1 MTTFIRRL
9 RLRRVRI
16 FIMKAAGT
24 VCRCGLVERTT
35 GGMHRRRA
43 FIGIIRRRAVI
54 IAKKAEAAAIR
65 DALAA
70 VPSVSTAVRPIGS
83 WDWVCLLFVLSLK
96 MKEGRL
102 KTCLFGF
109 QTAFCYYSY
118 CFLERFVCRQPVNGA
133 DDAHRQQVKQPG
145 LRAAGL
151 GFQCLHADEDVGNH

>member
-24 VCRCGLVERTT
+24 VCQCGLGVRTT

-43 FIGIIRRRAVI
+43 FIGIIRRRALI
-54 IAKKAEAAAIR
+54 IAKKAEAAVIR
-65 DALAA
+65 DALAV
-70 VPSVSTAVRPIGS
+70 VPSVSTAVRLIGS
-83 WDWVCLLFVLSLK
+83 WDWVCLPFVLGLK

-102 KTCLFGF
+102 KTCLLGF
-109 QTAFCYYSY
+109 QTAFC

>member
-1 MTTFIRRL
+1 MTTFIRRP

-16 FIMKAAGT
+16 FIMKAVGT
-24 VCRCGLVERTT
+24 VCRCGLGVRTT

-54 IAKKAEAAAIR
+54 IAKKAEAAIR

-83 WDWVCLLFVLSLK
+83 RDWVRLPFVLGLK

-118 CFLERFVCRQPVNGA
+118 CFLERFVCRQPVNDT

>member
-1 MTTFIRRL
+1 MTTFIRRP

-24 VCRCGLVERTT
+24 VCRCGLGVRTT

-65 DALAA
+65 DVLAA

-83 WDWVCLLFVLSLK
+83 LDWVCLPFVLGLK
-96 MKEGRL
+96 MKKGRL
-102 KTCLFGF
+102 KTCLLGF

>member
-1 MTTFIRRL
+1 
-9 RLRRVRI
+9 
-16 FIMKAAGT
+16 
-24 VCRCGLVERTT
+24 
-35 GGMHRRRA
+35 MH
-43 FIGIIRRRAVI
+43 RRRAVI
-54 IAKKAEAAAIR
+54 IVKKAEAAIR

-83 WDWVCLLFVLSLK
+83 WDWVCLPFVLGLK

-102 KTCLFGF
+102 KTCLLGF

-118 CFLERFVCRQPVNGA
+118 CFLERFVCRQPINRA

>member
-24 VCRCGLVERTT
+24 VCRCGLGGRTT
-35 GGMHRRRA
+35 SGMHRRRA

-54 IAKKAEAAAIR
+54 IAKKAEAAIR

-70 VPSVSTAVRPIGS
+70 VLSVSTAVRPIGS
-83 WDWVCLLFVLSLK
+83 RDWVRLPFVLGLK

>member
-24 VCRCGLVERTT
+24 VCRCGLGVRTT

-54 IAKKAEAAAIR
+54 IAKKAEAAIR

-83 WDWVCLLFVLSLK
+83 WDWVRLPFVLGLK

-102 KTCLFGF
+102 KTCLLGF

-118 CFLERFVCRQPVNGA
+118 CFLERFVCRQPVNDT

-145 LRAAGL
+145 LRAAWL

>member
-24 VCRCGLVERTT
+24 VCRCGLGVRTT

-54 IAKKAEAAAIR
+54 IAKKAEAAIR

-83 WDWVCLLFVLSLK
+83 WDWVRLPFVLGLK

-102 KTCLFGF
+102 KTCLLGF

-118 CFLERFVCRQPVNGA
+118 CFLERFVCRQPVNDT

-151 GFQCLHADEDVGNH
+151 GFQCLHTDEDVGNH

>member
-1 MTTFIRRL
+1 MTTFIRL

-24 VCRCGLVERTT
+24 VCRCGLGVRTT

-43 FIGIIRRRAVI
+43 VI
-54 IAKKAEAAAIR
+54 IVKKAEAAIR

-83 WDWVCLLFVLSLK
+83 WDWVCLPFVLGLK

-102 KTCLFGF
+102 KTCLLGF
-109 QTAFCYYSY
+109 QTAFC
-118 CFLERFVCRQPVNGA
+118 CFLERFVCREPVNGA

-151 GFQCLHADEDVGNH
+151 GFQRLHADEDVGNH

>member
-1 MTTFIRRL
+1 MTTFIRRP

-24 VCRCGLVERTT
+24 VCRCGLGVRTT

-54 IAKKAEAAAIR
+54 IAKKTEAAIR
-65 DALAA
+65 DVLAA

-83 WDWVCLLFVLSLK
+83 LDWVCLPFVLGLK
-96 MKEGRL
+96 MKKGRL
-102 KTCLFGF
+102 KTCLLGF
-109 QTAFCYYSY
+109 QTAFYYYSC

-151 GFQCLHADEDVGNH
+151 GFQRLHADEDVGNH

>member
-1 MTTFIRRL
+1 MTTFIRRP

-24 VCRCGLVERTT
+24 VCRYGLGVRTT

-54 IAKKAEAAAIR
+54 IAKKAEAAIR
-65 DALAA
+65 DALAV

-83 WDWVCLLFVLSLK
+83 RDWVCLPFVLGLK

-118 CFLERFVCRQPVNGA
+118 CFLERFVCRQPVNDT

>member
-24 VCRCGLVERTT
+24 VCRCGLGMRTT

-43 FIGIIRRRAVI
+43 FIGIIRCRAVI
-54 IAKKAEAAAIR
+54 IAKKAEAAIR

-118 CFLERFVCRQPVNGA
+118 CFLERFVCRQPVNDT

>member
-24 VCRCGLVERTT
+24 VCRCGLGMRTT

-54 IAKKAEAAAIR
+54 IAKKAEAAVIR
-65 DALAA
+65 DALVA

-83 WDWVCLLFVLSLK
+83 RDCSRLLFDGGPQDAERPSENLFAWFSDGLLLLLLLFFRTVCMSPASK
-96 MKEGRL
+96 WYRRCPSTAGKTARL
-102 KTCLFGF
+102 ACCG
-109 QTAFCYYSY
+109 AWIS
-118 CFLERFVCRQPVNGA
+118 VPSCR
-133 DDAHRQQVKQPG
+133 
-145 LRAAGL
+145 
-151 GFQCLHADEDVGNH
+151 

>member
-1 MTTFIRRL
+1 MTTFIRCL

-24 VCRCGLVERTT
+24 VCRCGLGVRTT

-65 DALAA
+65 DVLAA

-83 WDWVCLLFVLSLK
+83 LDWVCLPFDGGLQDAERPSENLFVWFSDGLLLLLLLFFRTVCMSPASK
-96 MKEGRL
+96 WCRRCPSTAGKTARL
-102 KTCLFGF
+102 ACCG
-109 QTAFCYYSY
+109 AWIS
-118 CFLERFVCRQPVNGA
+118 VPSCR
-133 DDAHRQQVKQPG
+133 
-145 LRAAGL
+145 
-151 GFQCLHADEDVGNH
+151 

>member
-16 FIMKAAGT
+16 FIMKAVGT
-24 VCRCGLVERTT
+24 VCRCGLGVRTT

-54 IAKKAEAAAIR
+54 IAKKAEAAIR

-83 WDWVCLLFVLSLK
+83 RDWVRLPFVLGLK

-118 CFLERFVCRQPVNGA
+118 CFLERFVCRQPVNDT

>member
-1 MTTFIRRL
+1 MTTFIL
-9 RLRRVRI
+9 HLRRVRI

-24 VCRCGLVERTT
+24 VCRCGLGGRTT

-54 IAKKAEAAAIR
+54 IAKKAEAAIR

-83 WDWVCLLFVLSLK
+83 WDWVCLPFVLGLK

-102 KTCLFGF
+102 KTCLLGF
-109 QTAFCYYSY
+109 QTAFYYYSC

>member
-1 MTTFIRRL
+1 MTTFIRRR

-24 VCRCGLVERTT
+24 VCRCGLGVRTT

-54 IAKKAEAAAIR
+54 IAKKAEAAVIR

-83 WDWVCLLFVLSLK
+83 LDWVPFVLGLK
-96 MKEGRL
+96 MKKGRL

-109 QTAFCYYSY
+109 QTAFC

>member
-1 MTTFIRRL
+1 MTTFIR

-24 VCRCGLVERTT
+24 VCRCGLGGRTT

-54 IAKKAEAAAIR
+54 IAKKAEAAIR

-83 WDWVCLLFVLSLK
+83 WDWVCLPFVLGLK

-102 KTCLFGF
+102 KTCLLGF
-109 QTAFCYYSY
+109 QTAFYYYSC

>member
-24 VCRCGLVERTT
+24 VCRCGLGVRTT
-35 GGMHRRRA
+35 GGMY
-43 FIGIIRRRAVI
+43 RRRAVI
-54 IAKKAEAAAIR
+54 IAKKAEAAVIR

-70 VPSVSTAVRPIGS
+70 VPSVSTAVQPIGS
-83 WDWVCLLFVLSLK
+83 RDWVCLPFVLGLK

-118 CFLERFVCRQPVNGA
+118 CFLERFVCRQPVNGT

-151 GFQCLHADEDVGNH
+151 GFQRLHADEDVGNH

>member
-1 MTTFIRRL
+1 MTTFIRRR

-24 VCRCGLVERTT
+24 VCRCGLGVRTT

-54 IAKKAEAAAIR
+54 IAKKAEAAVIR
-65 DALAA
+65 DVLAA

-83 WDWVCLLFVLSLK
+83 LDWVCLPFVLGLK

-109 QTAFCYYSY
+109 QTAFC
-118 CFLERFVCRQPVNGA
+118 CFLERFVCRQPVNDA

-151 GFQCLHADEDVGNH
+151 GFQRLHADEDVGNH

>member
-1 MTTFIRRL
+1 MTTFIR

-24 VCRCGLVERTT
+24 VCRCGLGVRTT
-35 GGMHRRRA
+35 GGMYRRRA

-54 IAKKAEAAAIR
+54 IAKKAEAAIR

-83 WDWVCLLFVLSLK
+83 WDWVCLPFVLGLK

-118 CFLERFVCRQPVNGA
+118 CFLERFVCRQPVNDT

>member
-24 VCRCGLVERTT
+24 VCRCGLGVRTT

-54 IAKKAEAAAIR
+54 IAKKAEAAIR

-83 WDWVCLLFVLSLK
+83 LDWVRLPFVLGLK

-118 CFLERFVCRQPVNGA
+118 CFLERFVCRQPVNDT

-151 GFQCLHADEDVGNH
+151 GFQRLHADEDVGNH

>member
-1 MTTFIRRL
+1 MTTFIR

-24 VCRCGLVERTT
+24 VCRCGLGMRTT

-54 IAKKAEAAAIR
+54 IAKKAEAAIR
-65 DALAA
+65 DALAV

-83 WDWVCLLFVLSLK
+83 RDWVCLPFVLGLK

-118 CFLERFVCRQPVNGA
+118 CFLERFVCRQPVNDT

>member
-1 MTTFIRRL
+1 MTTFIRRP

-16 FIMKAAGT
+16 FIMKAVGT
-24 VCRCGLVERTT
+24 VCRCGLGVRTT

-54 IAKKAEAAAIR
+54 IAKKAEAAIR

-70 VPSVSTAVRPIGS
+70 VPSVSTAVRLIGS
-83 WDWVCLLFVLSLK
+83 WDWVCLPFVLGLK

-109 QTAFCYYSY
+109 QTAFC
-118 CFLERFVCRQPVNGA
+118 CFLERFVCREPVNGA

>member
-1 MTTFIRRL
+1 MTAFIR

-24 VCRCGLVERTT
+24 VCRCGLGVWTT

-54 IAKKAEAAAIR
+54 IAKKAEAAIR

-70 VPSVSTAVRPIGS
+70 VQSVSTAVRPIGS
-83 WDWVCLLFVLSLK
+83 LDWVRLPFVLGLK

-109 QTAFCYYSY
+109 QTAFC